1 MFEYF
6 INNIPISDED
16 NGIRVLADSH
26 LPASSN
32 RSVEVFRVPNH
43 DGVFTAGIASD
54 TGTVKIAVRV
64 ARLKHESFTDFMNKY
79 ESTLCLLREAKT
91 ITYQQENNPR
101 RSTEVVSAVLSNPE
115 ITTNTRITV
124 QATFTVQPYWV
135 EQSQPVVTA
144 VPLAGGLVVFSE
156 FGKCSGKLVDAVVRF
171 RGPFTRVVLSASNGT
186 GLTVVGAFTQ
196 TDYVFVDLRN
206 LRAWKSGR
214 HDDWQA
220 SGSLVEW
227 DYSAGGMLALEPEFE
242 GGRCRYAVTVDCEG
256 VGETSVLSVRSR
268 KWYL

>member
-1 MFEYF
+1 MKAIY
-6 INNIPISDED
+6 I
-16 NGIRVLADSH
+16 NGIRIDRVEEGSRVLAKSL
-26 LPASSN
+26 LPAPAVVRRLN
-32 RSVEVFRVPNH
+32 TTVPH
-43 DGVFTAGIASD
+43 VDGVLSTSLGRGMGIVQLKMMFTSTRDKSASENLVAWQILV
-54 TGTVKIAVRV
+54 TGAKKVKIQRDSNMPLLTNDVVDV
-64 ARLKHESFTDFMNKY
+64 A
-79 ESTLCLLREAKT
+79 
-91 ITYQQENNPR
+91 
-101 RSTEVVSAVLSNPE
+101 VSAPVWHSSSVIE
-115 ITTNTRITV
+115 AE
-124 QATFTVQPYWV
+124 ATLTVQPYWV
-135 EQSQPVVTA
+135 EQSQPIVTA

-256 VGETSVLSVRSR
+256 VGETSVLSVRSS